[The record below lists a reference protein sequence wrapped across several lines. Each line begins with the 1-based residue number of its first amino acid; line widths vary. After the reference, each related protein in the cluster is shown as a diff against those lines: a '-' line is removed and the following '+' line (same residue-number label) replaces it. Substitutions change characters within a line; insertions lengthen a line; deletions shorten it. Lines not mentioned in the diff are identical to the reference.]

1 MNIMTKSDKFTPQ
14 LYVSALRGETYP
26 IVSVRTVGEPR
37 GNKMKMSDYELR
49 NAYLA
54 SCQLS
59 GSSGGDNEPTRSMS
73 IAYAQ
78 MAVRN
83 VEIDLDTGDI
93 ISSFRGFWDTE
104 LESGSHDGIP
114 SIPSLLAMA
123 RKVVVKNTNLYD
135 KKDLAALLKL
145 KLISREDY
153 SLDLSAT
160 RAPLRGRRFFVSLE
174 TDKVHYKEF
183 SIKTMSLKS
192 LTTAVAEQFTVD
204 VARVR
209 NIYRCYTGPKTLIH
223 LTSDA
228 QVEDL
233 LEESLLIADIAPQ

>member
-1 MNIMTKSDKFTPQ
+1 
-14 LYVSALRGETYP
+14 
-26 IVSVRTVGEPR
+26 
-37 GNKMKMSDYELR
+37 
-49 NAYLA
+49 
-54 SCQLS
+54 
-59 GSSGGDNEPTRSMS
+59 
-73 IAYAQ
+73 
-78 MAVRN
+78 
-83 VEIDLDTGDI
+83 
-93 ISSFRGFWDTE
+93 
-104 LESGSHDGIP
+104 
-114 SIPSLLAMA
+114 
-123 RKVVVKNTNLYD
+123 
-135 KKDLAALLKL
+135 L